1 MFFFEKPTYLG
12 DYISETKWFAINKLF
27 CVKKKL
33 SHKQWVIKDENKEN
47 NFFYRFFSHWKQ
59 SSKTVPCQGK
69 NDKYIN
75 ENLQYMY
82 FNDEHGI
89 FMKSYKLIRL
99 ERTVVC
105 NLN

>member
-1 MFFFEKPTYLG
+1 M
-12 DYISETKWFAINKLF
+12 ICNKQAVL
-27 CVKKKL
+27 CKKKL

-69 NDKYIN
+69 KDKYIK
-75 ENLQYMY
+75 ENLQSMY